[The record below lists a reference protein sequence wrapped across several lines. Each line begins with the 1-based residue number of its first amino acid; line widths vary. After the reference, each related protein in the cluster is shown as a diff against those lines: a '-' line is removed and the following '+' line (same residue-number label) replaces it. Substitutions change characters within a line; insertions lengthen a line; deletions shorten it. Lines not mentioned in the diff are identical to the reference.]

1 MPQQY
6 ETLSFGVL
14 MVIIALMLVALVA
27 GIITDPYQMIALI
40 IAFYGIWTLVL
51 AGIRTRNPEKYGRGA
66 GSTMAMGIV
75 LLAIGGAW
83 FLLTIGTNPVLA
95 LALLLIIVGILAVVS
110 ALPSLRQKPK

>member
-14 MVIIALMLVALVA
+14 MVIIALMLVAYA
-27 GIITDPYQMIALI
+27 TAAITDLGQMMALI

-51 AGIRTRNPEKYGRGA
+51 AGVRTRNPDKYGRGA
-66 GSTMAMGIV
+66 QSTMAMGIV

-83 FLLTIGTNPVLA
+83 FLLTIGTSPILA
-95 LALLLIIVGILAVVS
+95 LALLLVIAGILAVVS
-110 ALPSLRQKPK
+110 ALPSFRQKPQ